1 VRQRTPAALVFLAM
15 AAIAVLGTPPIAT
28 AQQAPDRAEVVIV
41 FDFSASILQ
50 DAANRD
56 RFATAIE
63 QIAARVDAISADL
76 EAGDSTVSFVQFAV
90 RAQDYPRCVELRLL
104 GSPETVGRFATCL
117 RSVAAAYRRGLNPT
131 LTRQIGVDT
140 NYVAAM
146 ERAAVHLPADA
157 VRPTLILFTD
167 GKHDVAGVPVSQV
180 LPARDRLFGD
190 RSPFA
195 LLPVGM
201 GLDAAERATLQ
212 QGLESLAVIRDMPA
226 CVTGATFDWP
236 QVVFTTPA
244 DAGNA
249 VAVAL
254 QESTC
259 TFTVAPTPVAEA
271 TPTPTPAPVPA
282 PVRDVLLAAGDAQVT
297 VSWVP
302 PATTEVEIVE
312 YVVRCRTGEEAW
324 QETTVPAAS
333 DNQATFTGLVNGAD
347 YECQVATAG
356 RQGAGRFTPAPATVQ
371 PIGPPE
377 APPAPSV
384 TAVDGGA
391 IVAQSPQDG
400 SVVSEYR
407 YECSADGG
415 ATWTETVTSPATVS
429 SASITGLTNGLEYV
443 CRAFA
448 ANVSGVSEPSPVSAV
463 IRPCGSAIEC
473 NPTLT
478 PILAVVG
485 TVLGIGLLAALV
497 AVYRGRARDY
507 VVVVVDVVHTRNLGH
522 GRRFD
527 VSLIRGQDG
536 RVTDVDRTRRGPP
549 DFRIRYLGHDRFAVL
564 DGTGHGQEVT
574 SGRPVI
580 VLDARGTRHEVVFW
594 AFATPSAAAAQAGR
608 R

>member
-1 VRQRTPAALVFLAM
+1 MRQRTAAALVVLAM
-15 AAIAVLGTPPIAT
+15 VALAVLGTPPVAS
-28 AQQAPDRAEVVIV
+28 AQQAPDRSEVVIV

-56 RFATAIE
+56 RFATAIGE
-63 QIAARVDAISADL
+63 IADRVNAIAPDL
-76 EAGDSTVSFVQFAV
+76 EAGDATVSFVQFAA
-90 RAQDYPRCVELRLL
+90 RAQDYPRCVDLRLL
-104 GSPETVGRFATCL
+104 GSAENVQRFATCL

-131 LTRQIGVDT
+131 LTRQIGIDT

-180 LPARDRLFGD
+180 IPARDRLFGD

-201 GLDAAERATLQ
+201 GLDAAERTTLQ
-212 QGLESLAVIRDMPA
+212 QGLEGLAVIRDMPA

-244 DAGNA
+244 EAGNA

-259 TFTVAPTPVAEA
+259 TFTVAPTPVPEA
-271 TPTPTPAPVPA
+271 TPTPTPAPLPA
-282 PVRDVLLAAGDAQVT
+282 PVRDVLLAAGDGQVT

-312 YVVRCRTGEEAW
+312 YIVRCRTGAEAW
-324 QETTVPAAS
+324 QETSVPAAS
-333 DNQATFTGLVNGAD
+333 VHQATFSGLVNGAD

-356 RQGAGRFTPAPATVQ
+356 PQGAGRFTPAPTTIQ
-371 PIGPPE
+371 PIGPPA

-391 IVAQSPQDG
+391 VVAQTPQDG
-400 SVVSEYR
+400 SVITEYR

-415 ATWTETVTSPATVS
+415 ATWTEAVAAPATVP

-448 ANVSGVSEPSPVSAV
+448 ANTSGVSEPSPASAV
-463 IRPCGSAIEC
+463 IRPCGSALEC
-473 NPTLT
+473 NPMLT

-485 TVLGIGLLAALV
+485 TALGIGLLGALV
-497 AVYRGRARDY
+497 AVYRGRVRDY
-507 VVVVVDVVHTRNLGH
+507 VVVVVDVIHTRNLGH

-527 VSLIRGQDG
+527 VSLVRGEDG

-549 DFRIRYLGHDRFAVL
+549 DFRVRYLGHERFAVV

-580 VLDARGTRHEVVFW
+580 MHDARGSRHEVVFW
-594 AFATPSAAAAQAGR
+594 AFATPSAAAAQASR